1 MHHLPFKRPHPLA
14 VASCILLALCAG
26 HSAHAHAQA
35 TIDQAKVMAGG
46 VTPGDGPG
54 FPLKLSAP
62 GTYKLTGNLIVP
74 GGLDGILVN
83 VPNVTIDLNGFSIIG
98 PGVCNR
104 NAGTGAVTCVGA
116 AGPRGIDALSALG
129 GSDSAT
135 TILNG
140 TVRGFIQ
147 GIGLQ
152 SGRLER
158 VNVMHN
164 NGYGV
169 SSGGVALIERCY
181 AHLNMSSGFS
191 LIVARVTGSVS
202 SMNGGSGFAGQANV
216 RNLVQDSSALDNG
229 VHGFYQ
235 LAAGG
240 TIAAQ
245 NKGSNYTAVKSL
257 GNNLNDG
264 TLF

>member
-1 MHHLPFKRPHPLA
+1 MHHLPFKPLHRLA
-14 VASCILLALCAG
+14 IVSLSLLALAAG
-26 HSAHAHAQA
+26 HSAHAQA

-54 FPLKLSAP
+54 FPLTLSAP

-74 GGLDGILVN
+74 GGQDGILVS

-98 PGVCNR
+98 PGVCSR

-116 AGPRGIDALSALG
+116 TGTKGIDANSQLG

-135 TILNG
+135 TIMNG

-169 SSGGVALIERCY
+169 TSGGVILVERCY
-181 AHLNMSSGFS
+181 AHMNASTGFS
-191 LIVARVTGSVS
+191 LTVARVTGSVS
-202 SMNGGSGFAGQANV
+202 SMNGGSGFTGQANV

-229 VHGFYQ
+229 IYGFYS
-235 LAAGG
+235 LAVGG

-245 NKGSNYTAVKSL
+245 NKSANYLWQKAWAT
-257 GNNLNDG
+257 
-264 TLF
+264 T